1 MRTPEAMEPMP
12 STQVETTGT
21 GSDGAVELALELR
34 GLHKAYAD
42 VAVVKGIN
50 LAARRGEFMTLLGPS
65 GSGKTTILRLVAGFL
80 EPTSGT
86 IMLKGR
92 DVSRFTP
99 AQRDIG
105 MVFQS
110 YALFPHLS
118 VAQNIAYG
126 LKMRSWQRNRRHERV
141 EEMLRLVGLEGMGDR
156 LPRQLSGGQQ
166 QRVALARALAFN
178 PDLLLMDE
186 PLGALDR
193 ELRVRMAKEIRR
205 IHRELGVTVL
215 YVTHDREEALSL
227 SDRIAILHDGS
238 LEAVDTPRNLFSF
251 PSSRFVAGFFGS
263 HGLVPATLAPSTA
276 CKRGDSVRVE
286 ALGQSIDVVAGCAIR
301 HEDSAYV
308 AVPRHDVRPGHP
320 EGPDSLVL
328 EGVVEDVSYLG
339 NVVEVTLHLA
349 GEGSE
354 AISVGAT
361 LPSAQMS
368 TVTTGMP
375 LTCHVPSTSLVV
387 AS

>member
-1 MRTPEAMEPMP
+1 
-12 STQVETTGT
+12 
-21 GSDGAVELALELR
+21 
-34 GLHKAYAD
+34 
-42 VAVVKGIN
+42 
-50 LAARRGEFMTLLGPS
+50 MTLLGPS

-80 EPTSGT
+80 EPTSGA

-92 DVSRFTP
+92 DVSHFAP

-126 LKMRSWQRNRRHERV
+126 LKMRSWPRSRRHDRV
-141 EEMLRLVGLEGMGDR
+141 EEMLALVGLEGMGDR

-166 QRVALARALAFN
+166 QRVAVARALAFN

-205 IHRELGVTVL
+205 IHREFGVTVL

-238 LEAVDTPRNLFSF
+238 LEAVDTPQNLFSF
-251 PSSRFVAGFFGS
+251 PSSRFVASFFGA
-263 HGLVPATLAPSTA
+263 HGLVPATLAPNTECRREDA
-276 CKRGDSVRVE
+276 VTVE
-286 ALGQSIDVVAGCAIR
+286 ALDQSVDVVAGCALR
-301 HEDSAYV
+301 SGDSACI
-308 AVPRHDVRPGHP
+308 AVPRHDVRPGL
-320 EGPDSLVL
+320 PDESGALVL

-339 NVVEVTLHLA
+339 NVVDVTLRLA
-349 GEGSE
+349 GSE
-354 AISVGAT
+354 PDGISLGAT

-368 TVTTGMP
+368 TVTTGTS
-375 LTCHVPSTSLVV
+375 LTCHVPSSSLVV

>member
-1 MRTPEAMEPMP
+1 MRMSEAMEPVP
-12 STQVETTGT
+12 PTHADANGT
-21 GSDGAVELALELR
+21 EPEGPTELALELR
-34 GLHKAYAD
+34 GLHKSYAEV
-42 VAVVKGIN
+42 VAVKGID
-50 LAARRGEFMTLLGPS
+50 LTAKRGEFMTLLGPS

-80 EPTSGT
+80 EPTSGA

-92 DVSRFTP
+92 DVSHFTP

-110 YALFPHLS
+110 YALFPHMS

-126 LKMRSWQRNRRHERV
+126 LKMRSWQRNRRHDRV
-141 EEMLRLVGLEGMGDR
+141 EEMLALVGLEGMGDR

-227 SDRIAILHDGS
+227 SDQIAILHDGE

-251 PSSRFVAGFFGS
+251 PSSRFVASFFGA
-263 HGLVPATLAPSTA
+263 HGLVPATLAPSTE
-276 CKRGDSVRVE
+276 CRRGETVTVE
-286 ALGQSIDVVAGCAIR
+286 ALGQSVDVVAGCALR
-301 HEDSAYV
+301 SGDSACI
-308 AVPRHDVRPGHP
+308 AVPRHDVRPGP
-320 EGPDSLVL
+320 QDQPGGLVL

-339 NVVEVTLHLA
+339 NVVDVTLRLA
-349 GEGSE
+349 GSGSDV
-354 AISVGAT
+354 ISVGAT

-368 TVTTGMP
+368 TVATGTS